1 MMRRL
6 ISGNVC
12 GGTDW
17 TNPAGFLIATQQ
29 FAMAYRDKNR
39 NGK

>member
-12 GGTDW
+12 GGTK
-17 TNPAGFLIATQQ
+17 PLLRAGFLIAL
-29 FAMAYRDKNR
+29 ARIVRDYRDNIEE
-39 NGK
+39 